1 MGGGEMGSLIRQ
13 YDWSAT
19 SLGTPDQWPPSLRTT
34 LGIILHSAF
43 PMALFWGHDLIF
55 FYNDA
60 YRVSLGETGKHPV
73 VGQRAS
79 DVWTEIWDFIGPLA
93 KQVMTDGQAV
103 YFENQLIPIYRNGQL
118 DDVYWTFSY
127 SPAFGDG
134 DQISGVFITCTE
146 TTGQVLARQAL
157 EEKSRDLELALNNG
171 ELGTCK
177 IDLRQG
183 TAVFSERLCAWWG
196 VEKQQASVAAMV
208 SVIFPA
214 DRPAVEEV
222 LRQAMAP
229 DGDGQH
235 DMVYRVPDPATGQ
248 LRYLHS
254 KGKTTFENGQ
264 PHTLYS
270 TVQDVTAQVLAQQ
283 ELTLAF
289 NEQRKLINILNSSH
303 EYIGLADADTAIQY
317 KNPASLAMLG
327 WESVEGK
334 SVLDC
339 IYPDDRELA
348 RHLLADLRQTGHIS
362 QEIRFIN
369 AKTGQPVWIQWNAV
383 ASKDP
388 ITGDIL
394 GLISVSQNITRQR
407 ESQQALQ
414 ESEERYR
421 TLAAEL
427 EQQVTA
433 TNRRT
438 ANQQR

>member
-1 MGGGEMGSLIRQ
+1 MGSLIRQ

-34 LGIILHSAF
+34 LGILLHSAF
-43 PMALFWGHDLIF
+43 PMALFWGPDLIF

-73 VGQRAS
+73 VGQRAA
-79 DVWTEIWDFIGPLA
+79 DVWPEIWDFIGPLA
-93 KQVMTDGQAV
+93 GQVMTDGQPV
-103 YFENQLIPIYRNGQL
+103 YFEDQLVPIYRNGQL

-134 DQISGVFITCTE
+134 DQIAGVFITCTE
-146 TTGQVLARQAL
+146 TTGQVLARKAL

-183 TAVFSERLCAWWG
+183 TAVFSDRICTWWG
-196 VEKQQASVAAMV
+196 IDRQQASVASMV

-222 LRQAMAP
+222 LRQALAP

-235 DMVYRVPDPATGQ
+235 DMVYRVPDPATGE

-348 RHLLADLRQTGHIS
+348 RHLLAELRQTGHIS

-369 AKTGQPVWIQWNAV
+369 AKTGQPVWIRWKPWLTKTLSQATFW
-383 ASKDP
+383 
-388 ITGDIL
+388 
-394 GLISVSQNITRQR
+394 GLFRSV
-407 ESQQALQ
+407 
-414 ESEERYR
+414 R
-421 TLAAEL
+421 T
-427 EQQVTA
+427 
-433 TNRRT
+433 
-438 ANQQR
+438 